1 MTESLKLLRAA
12 KGGDEK
18 AFEQIIKENSGLVW
32 SIVRRFL
39 GRGAEADDLYQLGCV
54 GLIKAIR
61 GFEEDYGNKFS
72 TYAVPK
78 ITGEIRRFLR
88 DDGTVKVSRALRESN
103 TKIRNAR
110 EKLIMTLGR
119 EPYLSELSAETNLSS
134 EEIAQAEYATGT
146 ADSLNRITGD
156 EGFTLEEILG
166 TQGIEEKV
174 VESVTL
180 SNAIQKLPERE
191 RMIIHLRYYKS
202 LTQDKTAKILK
213 ISQVQVSRL
222 ERSAIS
228 KLRELI

>member
-1 MTESLKLLRAA
+1 
-12 KGGDEK
+12 
-18 AFEQIIKENSGLVW
+18 
-32 SIVRRFL
+32 
-39 GRGAEADDLYQLGCV
+39 
-54 GLIKAIR
+54 
-61 GFEEDYGNKFS
+61 
-72 TYAVPK
+72 
-78 ITGEIRRFLR
+78 
-88 DDGTVKVSRALRESN
+88 ESN

-156 EGFTLEEILG
+156 EGYTLEEILG
-166 TQGIEEKV
+166 TQGIEENV

-180 SNAIQKLPERE
+180 SDAIKKLPERE
-191 RMIIHLRYYKS
+191 RMIILLRYYKC